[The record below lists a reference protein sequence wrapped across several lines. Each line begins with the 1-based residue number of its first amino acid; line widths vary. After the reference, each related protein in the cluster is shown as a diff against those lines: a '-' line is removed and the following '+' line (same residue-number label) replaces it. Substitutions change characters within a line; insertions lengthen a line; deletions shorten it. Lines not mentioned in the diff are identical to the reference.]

1 MNSCDIIYIQPIY
14 KSNKSPLYSVLS
26 LWAGNAKVGQCDKKE
41 LFPEFNR
48 KKFLPYK
55 GQESLL

>member
-26 LWAGNAKVGQCDKKE
+26 LWAGNAKEGQCDK
-41 LFPEFNR
+41 NT
-48 KKFLPYK
+48 LP
-55 GQESLL
+55 